1 MERVCEEYRRY
12 AGVKARVLDE
22 RFMDLFDER
31 ALLWLARQNAQQ
43 AIPNEPVRDSPIAA
57 LGLPTTRLRG

>member
-12 AGVKARVLDE
+12 AGIKARVLDE

-31 ALLWLARQNAQQ
+31 ALFWLARQYAV
-43 AIPNEPVRDSPIAA
+43 PKDSEPLKDSPIAA